1 MFSFRK
7 ITSILAYISASM
19 FVIGII
25 FLAVKEPS
33 MRTSYNIFNI
43 LFGLSALDPLSFF
56 LLGIIMLL
64 ASSIIYMC
72 TLVYHLAK
80 LGDKIYAFI
89 LIIFVGI
96 MLVLF
101 SNLVFF

>member
-7 ITSILAYISASM
+7 ITSSLAYISASM

-25 FLAVKEPS
+25 SLAAKEPS
-33 MRTSYNIFNI
+33 MRTNYNIFNI

-80 LGDKIYAFI
+80 SGDKIYAFI

>member
-7 ITSILAYISASM
+7 ITSSLAYISASM
-19 FVIGII
+19 FVIGIV
-25 FLAVKEPS
+25 FLAAKEPS
-33 MRTSYNIFNI
+33 MKTNFNIFSV
-43 LFGLSALDPLSFF
+43 LFGLLVLDPLSFF

-80 LGDKIYAFI
+80 LGEKIYAFI

-96 MLVLF
+96 MLILF
-101 SNLVFF
+101 SNLVFL